1 MPPIDEAGAPLR
13 DEDCLTLVPRREC
26 GAWGRSF
33 HDGRLTRQ
41 AAWCY
46 FGNTFLHG
54 RTMTSATTI
63 KLPEDL
69 KQRIAPLAEAAGKTA
84 HAWMVEALERQ
95 AAMAEAREAFLRDA
109 EASAAEVDAG
119 GALYA
124 AEDVAAYLLSRAAGK
139 AAARPRRAGKSAKAT
154 TPASARRRR

>member
-1 MPPIDEAGAPLR
+1 M
-13 DEDCLTLVPRREC
+13 
-26 GAWGRSF
+26 
-33 HDGRLTRQ
+33 Q
-41 AAWCY
+41 Y
-46 FGNTFLHG
+46 G

-124 AEDVAAYLLSRAAGK
+124 AEDVATYLLSRAAGK
-139 AAARPRRAGKSAKAT
+139 AAARPRRVRKSATAT
-154 TPASARRRR
+154 TPDGARRRR

>member
-1 MPPIDEAGAPLR
+1 
-13 DEDCLTLVPRREC
+13 
-26 GAWGRSF
+26 
-33 HDGRLTRQ
+33 
-41 AAWCY
+41 
-46 FGNTFLHG
+46 
-54 RTMTSATTI
+54 MTSATTI

-95 AAMAEAREAFLRDA
+95 AAMAEAREDFLRDA

-139 AAARPRRAGKSAKAT
+139 AAARPRRARKSSTAT
-154 TPASARRRR
+154 VAGARRRR

>member
-1 MPPIDEAGAPLR
+1 M
-13 DEDCLTLVPRREC
+13 
-26 GAWGRSF
+26 
-33 HDGRLTRQ
+33 Q
-41 AAWCY
+41 Y
-46 FGNTFLHG
+46 G

-109 EASAAEVDAG
+109 EASAAEIDSG
-119 GALYA
+119 GAVYA
-124 AEDVAAYLLSRAAGK
+124 AEDVAPYLLSRSAGT
-139 AAARPRRAGKSAKAT
+139 AAARPRRVRKGATATIPAG
-154 TPASARRRR
+154 ARRRR

>member
-1 MPPIDEAGAPLR
+1 
-13 DEDCLTLVPRREC
+13 
-26 GAWGRSF
+26 
-33 HDGRLTRQ
+33 
-41 AAWCY
+41 
-46 FGNTFLHG
+46 
-54 RTMTSATTI
+54 MTAATTI

-69 KQRIAPLAEAAGKTA
+69 KQRIAPLAAAAGKSA

-124 AEDVAAYLLSRAAGK
+124 AEDVASYLLSRAAGK
-139 AAARPRRAGKSAKAT
+139 VAARPRRIGKSATVKR
-154 TPASARRRR
+154 PAGARPRR

>member
-1 MPPIDEAGAPLR
+1 MQYG
-13 DEDCLTLVPRREC
+13 
-26 GAWGRSF
+26 
-33 HDGRLTRQ
+33 Q
-41 AAWCY
+41 
-46 FGNTFLHG
+46 
-54 RTMTSATTI
+54 TMTSATTI

-124 AEDVAAYLLSRAAGK
+124 AEDVATYLLSRAAGK
-139 AAARPRRAGKSAKAT
+139 AAARPRRVRKSATAT
-154 TPASARRRR
+154 TPAGARRRR